1 MVGVSTDSQPRT
13 CQNECGASF
22 FIAPIAFALVLLPMT
37 DSAKNIGRDIRKAQ
51 KIYVNIKR
59 APPYSPTM

>member
-1 MVGVSTDSQPRT
+1 MSAGL
-13 CQNECGASF
+13 SF

-51 KIYVNIKR
+51 KIYINIKR